1 MYLSK
6 MGRIFLAAFF
16 GFTAFKYLFKNFPAL
31 FFYGSFKDVRVYA
44 IHEF

>member
-1 MYLSK
+1 

-16 GFTAFKYLFKNFPAL
+16 GFTAFKYLFKNSPAL
-31 FFYGSFKDVRVYA
+31 FFCGSIQDLTFYA

>member
-16 GFTAFKYLFKNFPAL
+16 GFTAFKYLFKSLLHFGMGI
-31 FFYGSFKDVRVYA
+31 F
-44 IHEF
+44 

>member
-6 MGRIFLAAFF
+6 MGPKFQASFF
-16 GFTAFKYLFKNFPAL
+16 GFTAFKYLFKTFPAL
-31 FFYGSFKDVRVYA
+31 FFCRSIQDLTFYA

>member
-16 GFTAFKYLFKNFPAL
+16 GFTVFKYLIKNFHAL
-31 FFYGSFKDVRVYA
+31 FFCGSIKDVRVYA